1 MKMTKEH
8 YNILKNAIKAIG
20 IDKIK
25 LHKKD
30 LPFMTPAPKDL
41 DKRVR
46 WDCLHATKIKIGDGI
61 GMDGLPLYAYLH
73 DDHIDTAL
81 RHIMKELNI

>member
-1 MKMTKEH
+1 MKIKPEH
-8 YNILKNAIKAIG
+8 YKILKDGIEKLG

-25 LHKKD
+25 LHKMD

-46 WDCLHATKIKIGDGI
+46 WDCLYATNIKIGDGI
-61 GMDGLPLYAYLH
+61 GQDGLPLYAYL
-73 DDHIDTAL
+73 DDSHIDTAL
-81 RHIMKELNI
+81 RNIMKELEI

>member
-1 MKMTKEH
+1 MKIKQEH
-8 YNILKNAIKAIG
+8 YKILKDGIENLG

-25 LHKKD
+25 LHKMD
-30 LPFMTPAPKDL
+30 LPFSVRPPKDL

-61 GMDGLPLYAYLH
+61 GQDGLPLYAYL
-73 DDHIDTAL
+73 DDSHIDTAL
-81 RHIMKELNI
+81 RHIMTDLGI